1 MTATE
6 RSSCDGRSPLFSA
19 WTIRKKTYFAS
30 LLLAAIVGVL
40 AWNAIHG
47 HYAYRSLVRSINSRV
62 PELPLANDFNSAVGE
77 LRVEWY
83 AASVRASLRNVAA
96 DSHLEAAADAAK
108 FAQLLAE
115 VGKKF
120 QDYRK
125 QLAHDGFGES
135 DAPIN
140 DSRQELETT
149 FAIEATLV
157 EINRLNRQPQA
168 VPDRTARLA
177 TEIDRLQKLSA
188 RLPTFLHHNIENS
201 MEEARAQ
208 YRSLIVLSWFASLTT
223 IVFTAWLLVLF
234 YRWIFRPL
242 RKLIQGSRKVASGQ
256 FSYRIHLDTRDE
268 MSELADNMND
278 MTARFQAIRDDLDR
292 QVAEQT
298 QQVVRGEQLASV
310 GFLAAGV
317 AHEINNPLASIA
329 MCAESLQRR
338 FDTLVNADHPD
349 CPQAK
354 HYLDMIEKEAFRC
367 KEITE
372 KLLDFSRIGDTKR
385 HPAELRELVSD
396 VVEMV
401 QTIGKYGGKQITVVP
416 GPTALATVNAR
427 EIKQVVLNL
436 ITNALDSV
444 DDQGRLTI
452 EFASRPGEVDVVF
465 TDNGCGMTDEVRTH
479 LFEPFFT
486 RRRSGQGTGLGLS
499 ISYRIV
505 SDHHGTISASSAG
518 PGFGSQF
525 RVTLPTV
532 SQQEQSHSLQ
542 AA

>member
-1 MTATE
+1 MQGG
-6 RSSCDGRSPLFSA
+6 RVPPSDGRSPLFSA

-47 HYAYRSLVRSINSRV
+47 HYAYRSLVRSINGRV

-83 AASVRASLRNVAA
+83 AASVRASLRNVT
-96 DSHLEAAADAAK
+96 DSQIEAAADAAK
-108 FAQLLAE
+108 FAQLLVE

-120 QDYRK
+120 QSYHQ
-125 QLAHDGFGES
+125 QLHDGFGES

-140 DSRQELETT
+140 DSRQERETT
-149 FAIEATLV
+149 YAIEATLA
-157 EINRLNRQPQA
+157 EINRLNRLPQDA
-168 VPDRTARLA
+168 HDRTARLA

-188 RLPTFLHHNIENS
+188 RLPTFLHRNLDDT

-208 YRSLIVLSWFASLTT
+208 YRSLIVLAWFASLTT
-223 IVFTAWLLVLF
+223 VIFTAWLLVLF
-234 YRWIFRPL
+234 YRWTFRPL

-278 MTARFQAIRDDLDR
+278 MTERFQAIRDDLDR
-292 QVAEQT
+292 QVAERT

-338 FDTLVNADHPD
+338 FGTLVQPEHPD
-349 CPQAK
+349 RPQAE
-354 HYLDMIEKEAFRC
+354 HYLGLIEKEAFRC

-372 KLLDFSRIGDTKR
+372 KLLDFSRIGDAKR
-385 HPAELRELVSD
+385 QPAELRELVSN

-401 QTIGKYGGKQITVVP
+401 QTIGKYGGKQITIVP

-444 DDQGRLTI
+444 DDQGKLTI
-452 EFASRPGEVDVVF
+452 EFASRPGEIDIVF

-505 SDHHGTISASSAG
+505 ADHHGAMSATSAG
-518 PGFGSQF
+518 PGLGSQF

-532 SQQEQSHSLQ
+532 SQQEQSHSSQ